1 MHVAVSFGDDDEEV
15 EELQT
20 SSVVEILRHLA
31 CCAIYDATILQRA
44 HLLLFFEE
52 LEQYLFAIV
61 DGSFAEVGA
70 QELANKLHLG
80 VHHLAVGLDD
90 ARCQHQERE
99 AERIALTLV
108 DLLLMCTILLLL
120 RGVVVIA
127 AIAIEGVVGV
137 GLVYGVYTLIK

>member
-1 MHVAVSFGDDDEEV
+1 M
-15 EELQT
+15 
-20 SSVVEILRHLA
+20 
-31 CCAIYDATILQRA
+31 
-44 HLLLFFEE
+44 
-52 LEQYLFAIV
+52 
-61 DGSFAEVGA
+61 
-70 QELANKLHLG
+70 
-80 VHHLAVGLDD
+80 HHLAVGLDD

-120 RGVVVIA
+120 RGVVVKA

>member
-1 MHVAVSFGDDDEEV
+1 MHVAISFGDDDEEV
-15 EELQT
+15 EKLQT
-20 SSVVEILRHLA
+20 SSIVEILRHLA
-31 CCAIYDATILQRA
+31 CCAIYDTTILKRA

-52 LEQYLFAIV
+52 LEQNLFAIV

-80 VHHLAVGLDD
+80 VHHLAIGLDD

-137 GLVYGVYTLIK
+137 GPVYGVYTLIK